1 MRRDLFNYD
10 LPAELVAQTPID
22 RREQSRLLCIDKATG
37 KTSHRRF
44 VDLPELLRPG
54 DCLVLNDSR
63 VLPARLF
70 GFTKNGGSVEVV
82 LLRDTGGDIWECL
95 TRPGKKTKTGTV
107 LGFGCGE
114 LSAVVTDEVEGGNRL
129 LKFSYD
135 GLFLETL
142 DRLGKMPLPPYIREE
157 LKDGERY
164 QTVYS
169 RVIGSAAAPTAGL
182 HFTSELLDVISARGI
197 ELCYLTLHVGLGTFR
212 PVKVETI
219 EEHKMHAEY
228 YILTDET
235 ASRINRVKAN
245 GGRVVAV
252 GTTSC
257 RTLESRADESGS
269 VSGFSG
275 FTDIFI
281 YPGYKFKCIDGM
293 ITNFHL
299 PESTLIMLVSALA
312 GREQIMSAY
321 EEAVRERYRF
331 YSFGDA
337 MLIL

>member
-129 LKFSYD
+129 LKFSCD

-164 QTVYS
+164 QTVRCS
-169 RVIGSAAAPTAGL
+169 KEKSTRPNREGLMQMQSLQRVAN
-182 HFTSELLDVISARGI
+182 
-197 ELCYLTLHVGLGTFR
+197 
-212 PVKVETI
+212 PV
-219 EEHKMHAEY
+219 
-228 YILTDET
+228 
-235 ASRINRVKAN
+235 
-245 GGRVVAV
+245 
-252 GTTSC
+252 
-257 RTLESRADESGS
+257 
-269 VSGFSG
+269 
-275 FTDIFI
+275 
-281 YPGYKFKCIDGM
+281 
-293 ITNFHL
+293 
-299 PESTLIMLVSALA
+299 
-312 GREQIMSAY
+312 
-321 EEAVRERYRF
+321 F
-331 YSFGDA
+331 YAFP
-337 MLIL
+337 LQKPY